1 MNKVILLDTLKEF
14 TEQAIK
20 DLIMPVMRQK
30 NDTNEEAAPRPARV
44 YKMSL
49 PDMKLKDKKAPY
61 IIHQIITGKDEQLA
75 GEREQ
80 AETLVRTVFAVYS
93 PDEQE
98 GGLMLLNLM
107 ERLRIALLQRRVIG
121 GQFALDMQAGIES
134 LIYPDNTPPFY
145 AGEMVS
151 RWRLPGIER
160 QYKLDLYQKA
170 MGGEKVGK

>member
-1 MNKVILLDTLKEF
+1 MNKVILLEQLKEF
-14 TEQAIK
+14 TELAIK
-20 DLIMPVMRQK
+20 DLLMPVRPQE
-30 NDTNEEAAPRPARV
+30 NSPQEPPRPARV
-44 YKMSL
+44 HLINL
-49 PDMKLKDKKAPY
+49 PSGRGPTEQAPY
-61 IIHQIITGKDEQLA
+61 VIHRIITGKDEQPA

-80 AETLVRTVFAVYS
+80 AGALVRTVFAVYS

>member
-1 MNKVILLDTLKEF
+1 MNKVILLDTLHNF

-30 NDTNEEAAPRPARV
+30 NDTDQTAAARPARV
-44 YKMSL
+44 YRMSL
-49 PDMKLKDKKAPY
+49 PDMKAREKKAPY
-61 IIHQIITGKDEQLA
+61 IIHQIITGKDEQPA

-80 AETLVRTVFAVYS
+80 ASALVRTVFAVYN

-107 ERLRIALLQRRVIG
+107 ERLRIALLQKRMVG
-121 GQFALDMQAGIES
+121 GQFALDMEAGIES

-145 AGEMVS
+145 LGEMVS
-151 RWRLPGIER
+151 RWYLPTIRRELKEGYVR
-160 QYKLDLYQKA
+160 
-170 MGGEKVGK
+170 

>member
-61 IIHQIITGKDEQLA
+61 IIHQIITGKDEQLT

-98 GGLMLLNLM
+98 GGLALLNLM
-107 ERLRIALLQRRVIG
+107 ERMRIALMQQVVIG
-121 GQFALDMQAGIES
+121 KQFKLDLSAGLET
-134 LIYPDNTPPFY
+134 LVYPDDTAPY
-145 AGEMVS
+145 YIGEVVS
-151 RWRLPGIER
+151 TWELPGITR
-160 QYKLDLYQKA
+160 
-170 MGGEKVGK
+170 KVD